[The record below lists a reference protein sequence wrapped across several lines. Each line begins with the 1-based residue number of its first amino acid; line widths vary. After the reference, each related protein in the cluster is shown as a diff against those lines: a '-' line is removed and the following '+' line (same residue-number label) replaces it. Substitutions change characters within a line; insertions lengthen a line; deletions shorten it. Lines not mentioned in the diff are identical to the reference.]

1 MLIISENIRTILLIC
16 WMNEQIIIRHQ
27 NVSRDNYICRKCPE
41 LWNKRCRKTYGTKD
55 QCNWVCPLGAHS
67 EPPGSENIICH
78 LPAHLP
84 CDHGGQS
91 PHCPD
96 CGVQPNPGCPYV
108 LLSWQLIIYG
118 CCLFYYSHP
127 KYDYR
132 LILCEENHFIPSLHD
147 PTFYRA
153 LIWWCWDFT
162 PGFMAYDR
170 YVAICKPLH
179 YMTIMNQRVCIL
191 LLLLAWTGGFLHAI
205 IHILFVYNLPFC
217 GPNVIDHFGCDMYPL
232 LKLACTDIHII
243 GFSVLANNG
252 AICVVLLTL
261 LLISYGVI
269 LRSLKN
275 LSQEGRRK
283 ALSTCG
289 SHVTVVV
296 LFFVPCIFLYV
307 RPPSTLPVDKS
318 LAVFYTI
325 VTPMLNP
332 LIYTLRNEEMQN
344 AMKKLWIRRR
354 KWGHRE
360 ICHLFS
366 MKNCSSQ
373 ESNVWFFNCSISL
386 G

>member
-16 WMNEQIIIRHQ
+16 WMNEQIRHQ
-27 NVSRDNYICRKCPE
+27 NVSRDNYICRKCCPE

-67 EPPGSENIICH
+67 EPPGSENLICH
-78 LPAHLP
+78 LLAHLL

-96 CGVQPNPGCPYV
+96 CGVQPDPACPYV

-132 LILCEENHFIPSLHD
+132 LILCEKNHFIPSLHD

-153 LIWWCWDFT
+153 LIRWCWDFT
-162 PGFMAYDR
+162 PGCHGLWPLCGHLQTFALYDNHESTGMYSVTAVSLDWWVFTR
-170 YVAICKPLH
+170 YHSHSLCLQPSLLWSQCHWPLWMWH
-179 YMTIMNQRVCIL
+179 VPL
-191 LLLLAWTGGFLHAI
+191 VKTGLHW
-205 IHILFVYNLPFC
+205 N
-217 GPNVIDHFGCDMYPL
+217 
-232 LKLACTDIHII
+232 HII
-243 GFSVLANNG
+243 GFSVLANDG
-252 AICVVLLTL
+252 AICVVLFTL
-261 LLISYGVI
+261 LLVSYGVI

-307 RPPSTLPVDKS
+307 RPPSTLPTDKS

-366 MKNCSSQ
+366 IKNYSSQ

>member
-1 MLIISENIRTILLIC
+1 MEQRINVTEFVLLGLTQSPQGQKILFVIFLLIYLVTMVGNLLIVLTVVSSPTLDVPMYFFLGNLSFMDAVYSTTVTPNMIIDLFYVKKTISFQACMIQLFTEHLFGGAEILLL
-16 WMNEQIIIRHQ
+16 
-27 NVSRDNYICRKCPE
+27 V
-41 LWNKRCRKTYGTKD
+41 
-55 QCNWVCPLGAHS
+55 V
-67 EPPGSENIICH
+67 
-78 LPAHLP
+78 
-84 CDHGGQS
+84 
-91 PHCPD
+91 
-96 CGVQPNPGCPYV
+96 
-108 LLSWQLIIYG
+108 
-118 CCLFYYSHP
+118 
-127 KYDYR
+127 
-132 LILCEENHFIPSLHD
+132 
-147 PTFYRA
+147 
-153 LIWWCWDFT
+153 
-162 PGFMAYDR
+162 MAYDR

-243 GFSVLANNG
+243 GFSVLANDG
-252 AICVVLLTL
+252 AICVVLFTL

-269 LRSLKN
+269 LGSLKN

-318 LAVFYTI
+318 LAVFYTV